1 MPGSQFDLLRRV
13 GEASRWLAVVATTRA
28 DGSIHASL
36 VNAGL
41 LDNPVTGEPAVGV
54 VVRGD
59 ARKLALFRRSG
70 RGVAV
75 FQHGWEWVSV
85 EGPVSIAGPD
95 DPLGGLSP
103 AALPALLRAVFQAA
117 GGSHEDWGEYDRVMA
132 AERRAVVLIDP
143 ARVITNPAGTNQ

>member
-1 MPGSQFDLLRRV
+1 MPGSQFDLLRRL
-13 GEASRWLAVVATTRA
+13 GGASRWLAVVATTRS

-41 LDNPVTGEPAVGV
+41 LDNPVTGEPAVGL

-59 ARKLALFRRSG
+59 ARKLALFRHSG

-85 EGPVSIAGPD
+85 EGPSRSR
-95 DPLGGLSP
+95 DPTTRS
-103 AALPALLRAVFQAA
+103 AAWPRRPFLRCGERCSRLPVEATR
-117 GGSHEDWGEYDRVMA
+117 
-132 AERRAVVLIDP
+132 
-143 ARVITNPAGTNQ
+143 TGTNTTG